1 MTKRELD
8 EIVFKRCCLIK
19 CVMNISE
26 GTDYTKSFDYCRKSR
41 EYINAAMFG
50 YENQS
55 QRKHD
60 II

>member
-1 MTKRELD
+1 
-8 EIVFKRCCLIK
+8 
-19 CVMNISE
+19 MNISE

>member
-1 MTKRELD
+1 
-8 EIVFKRCCLIK
+8 
-19 CVMNISE
+19 MNISE
-26 GTDYTKSFDYCRKSR
+26 GTDYTKNGTDYSR

-55 QRKHD
+55 QRKYD

>member
-1 MTKRELD
+1 MTKSELD
-8 EIVFKRCCLIK
+8 EIVFKRCCSIK

-26 GTDYTKSFDYCRKSR
+26 GTDYTKNGTDYSR

-55 QRKHD
+55 QRKYD